1 MLAPIKKMIL
11 ELVIP
16 TGFLG
21 MALMVNGCDSPEK
34 SFVVEIKDD
43 STGKVMEKQ
52 VYNMKDSLAEGI
64 WESYAPN
71 GTLIDSRPYRE
82 GKLHGTR
89 RIYDNQGRL
98 QIEENYYDGRFE
110 GPYTAYHE
118 NGKVRVSGQ
127 YKNNTMDSIWTYFYA
142 SGAVR
147 EKVAF
152 KDNLENGPFTEYYEN
167 GKMKTKGNY
176 LGGDKEH
183 GKLEL
188 FDSTG
193 LLVKTMECEYG
204 RCRTIWKKESAE

>member
-1 MLAPIKKMIL
+1 MRGFSKKMAIN
-11 ELVIP
+11 LVIRI
-16 TGFLG
+16 GFIW
-21 MALMVNGCDSPEK
+21 MAFMSQGCNSPEK
-34 SFVVEIKDD
+34 TFVVDIKDD
-43 STGKVMEKQ
+43 STGKVLEKQ
-52 VYNMKDSLAEGI
+52 IYSTKDSLATGV
-64 WESYAPN
+64 WENYAPN
-71 GTLIDSRPYRE
+71 GMLIDSRPYRE
-82 GKLHGTR
+82 GKLHGIR
-89 RIYDNQGRL
+89 RIYDDQGRL
-98 QIEENYYDGRFE
+98 QIEENYLHGEFE

-167 GKMKTKGNY
+167 GKMKTKGDY

-193 LLVKTMECEYG
+193 QLVRTMECEYG
-204 RCRTIWKKESAE
+204 RCRTVWKKESGE